1 LVEEVVK
8 CCKCCK
14 VIEILLGFFQ
24 TFTTLTTFPTNF
36 LPLRFTWNCMS
47 EKILVIGA
55 NGQIGTE
62 LVAAL
67 RGIYGSEA
75 VIASDLKSPVYAL
88 KKSSGPYEI
97 VNVLDKDNLHHI
109 FEKYNPT
116 QVYLLAAIL
125 SAVGEQKPKVAWD
138 LNMTG
143 LLHVLDFSVEFKVEK
158 VFWPSSI
165 AVFGPHS
172 PQHETP
178 QYCVMD
184 PNTVYGF
191 SKLAGERW
199 CEYYFTKYGL
209 DVRSLR
215 YPGLIGW
222 RANPGGGTTDYAVH
236 IFHQALK
243 TGNYE
248 SFLSADTALPMM
260 YMDDAIRA
268 TITLMNAPADEVT
281 IRSAYNLAGISFTPA
296 QLADEIKKHI
306 PGFEITY
313 AGNDPRQAIA
323 DSWPKSIDDSY
334 AQKDWGWKQEYDL
347 PKMVEDML
355 VNLQD
360 IV

>member
-1 LVEEVVK
+1 M
-8 CCKCCK
+8 
-14 VIEILLGFFQ
+14 
-24 TFTTLTTFPTNF
+24 T
-36 LPLRFTWNCMS
+36 

-62 LVAAL
+62 LVNAL
-67 RGIYGSEA
+67 RNVYGAEQ
-75 VIASDLKSPVYAL
+75 VIASDIHDPVDAIRDT
-88 KKSSGPYEI
+88 GPFEF
-97 VNVLDKDNLHHI
+97 VNVLDNDNLQHI
-109 FEKYNPT
+109 FQKHQPT

-125 SAVGEQKPKVAWD
+125 SAVGEQKPKMAWD

-143 LLHVLDFSVEFKVEK
+143 LIHVLDLAVEFKVAK

-172 PQHETP
+172 PQFDTP

-199 CEYYFTKYGL
+199 CEYYFAKHGL
-209 DVRSLR
+209 DVRSIR

-236 IFHQALK
+236 IFHEALK
-243 TGNYE
+243 TGKYE
-248 SFLSADTALPMM
+248 SFLSAETALPMM

-268 TITLMNAPADEVT
+268 TLDLMNAPAESLT
-281 IRSAYNLAGISFTPA
+281 IRSAYNLAGISFTPT
-296 QLADEIKKHI
+296 QLAEEIKKII
-306 PGFEITY
+306 PGFEISY
-313 AGNDPRQAIA
+313 AESDPRQAIA

-334 AQKDWGWKQEYDL
+334 AQKDWGWKLEYDL
-347 PKMVEDML
+347 PAITAGML
-355 VNLQD
+355 TNLKK
-360 IV
+360 II

>member
-1 LVEEVVK
+1 M
-8 CCKCCK
+8 
-14 VIEILLGFFQ
+14 
-24 TFTTLTTFPTNF
+24 TD
-36 LPLRFTWNCMS
+36 
-47 EKILVIGA
+47 KILVIGA

-62 LVAAL
+62 LVSAL
-67 RGIYGSEA
+67 RNIYGA
-75 VIASDLKSPVYAL
+75 DNVIASDIKSPTYAIRHT
-88 KKSSGPYEI
+88 GPFEI
-97 VNVLDKDNLHHI
+97 VNVLDHDNLHHV
-109 FEKYNPT
+109 FNKHKPT

-125 SAVGEQKPKVAWD
+125 SAVGEQKPKMAWD

-143 LLHVLDFSVEFKVEK
+143 LLHVLDFAVEFKVKK

-172 PQHETP
+172 PQHNTP

-236 IFHQALK
+236 IFHEALK
-243 TGNYE
+243 NKKYE
-248 SFLSADTALPMM
+248 CFLSANTALPMM

-268 TITLMNAPADEVT
+268 TITLMDAPTEKLTV
-281 IRSAYNLAGISFTPA
+281 RSSYNLAGISFTPA
-296 QLADEIKKHI
+296 QLANEIRRLI
-306 PGFEITY
+306 PGFDISYTE
-313 AGNDPRQAIA
+313 NDPRQAIA
-323 DSWPKSIDDSY
+323 DSWPKSIDDNY
-334 AQKDWGWKQEYDL
+334 AENDWGWRPEFDL
-347 PKMVEDML
+347 PKMVSDML
-355 VNLQD
+355 NNLRKV
-360 IV
+360 I